1 MGLEMPKFI
10 EEGWEYFDEEEERWK
25 IKPDAPEW
33 AKKEAGEFYKKIYP
47 EPDEDGIIE
56 QY

>member
-1 MGLEMPKFI
+1 MGAIMPKFY
-10 EEGWEYFDEEEERWK
+10 ELGYYYYDESGMK

-33 AKKEAGEFYKKIYP
+33 AKKEYEEFMKMTAA
-47 EPDEDGIIE
+47 EPDENGLVI

>member
-1 MGLEMPKFI
+1 MDLVMPKFY
-10 EEGWEYFDEEEERWK
+10 ELGYYYYDESGMK

-33 AKKEAGEFYKKIYP
+33 AKKEYERYMKLLNP
-47 EPDEDGIIE
+47 EPDENGIII